1 MLLITCLNHAA
12 RLPRW
17 AFLGL
22 LALGSAWLPLAGQT
36 PEAKG
41 RTIPELKN
49 FFQQHCTRCH
59 GLDGS
64 AQGPDGQRL
73 GGLDFT
79 KVALESR
86 SLSGPATDREIRS
99 MSRTIRRGILFGY
112 TMPAWGQQLTLE
124 DATLL
129 VREVLLKAE
138 KGVTIEPAP

>member
-1 MLLITCLNHAA
+1 MPLITCLHDAA

-17 AFLGL
+17 AALGV
-22 LALGSAWLPLAGQT
+22 LALGSAWLPLAGQA
-36 PEAKG
+36 PEVKG
-41 RTIPELKN
+41 RSVPELKT